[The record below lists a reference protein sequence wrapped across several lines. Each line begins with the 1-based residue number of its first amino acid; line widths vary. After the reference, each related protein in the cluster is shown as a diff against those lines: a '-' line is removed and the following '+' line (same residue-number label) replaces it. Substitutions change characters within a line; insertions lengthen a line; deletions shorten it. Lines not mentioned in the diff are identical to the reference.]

1 MSTDFVDSVHSGSS
15 PLFRPSP
22 AGSEEGLVEIVR
34 TAIGASMT
42 IEEHQ
47 LIRAVGTGDRAAF
60 EKLVLRYQSPVF
72 NFVYRHLGDRF
83 AAEDLVQEVFLRVH
97 QAARR
102 FEPRG
107 SVSSW
112 IFKIAY
118 NLSVNEL
125 KRRARA
131 ARFSADLKLADREN
145 PRGTAQSMLEER
157 EIEVRLMNALEELPE
172 NQRAALLLRIREGL
186 SYAEIS
192 QVLSV
197 SVSSVESLIFRG
209 RERLRDKFRDCME
222 DRCNVP

>member
-1 MSTDFVDSVHSGSS
+1 MSTGFVDSVHFVSKPGS
-15 PLFRPSP
+15 RPS
-22 AGSEEGLVEIVR
+22 AAALEECFRDIVHPS
-34 TAIGASMT
+34 IGTSMT
-42 IEEHQ
+42 SEEHQ
-47 LIRAVGTGDRAAF
+47 LIRAVGLGDRAAF
-60 EKLVLRYQSPVF
+60 EKLVLRYQTPVF
-72 NFVYRHLGDRF
+72 SFVYRYLGDRF

-97 QAARR
+97 QAAQR

-131 ARFSADLKLADREN
+131 ARFSADLKLADRGN
-145 PRGTAQSMLEER
+145 RTGTAHSMLEEK

-172 NQRAALLLRIREGL
+172 NQRAALLLRIKEGL
-186 SYAEIS
+186 SYVEIS
-192 QVLSV
+192 RVLSV

-209 RERLRDKFRDCME
+209 RERLRDKFRDYME